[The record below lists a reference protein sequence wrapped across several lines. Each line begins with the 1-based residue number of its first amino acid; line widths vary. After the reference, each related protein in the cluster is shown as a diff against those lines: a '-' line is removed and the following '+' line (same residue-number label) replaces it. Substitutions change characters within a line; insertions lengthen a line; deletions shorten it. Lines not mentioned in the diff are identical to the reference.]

1 MDVLVDLDGTLVDPK
16 PGLIGSIQY
25 ALGKLGVPVPPADD
39 LLWMIGP
46 PFRVSFPK
54 LLGRSDLTEDAIAHY
69 RECYFSGGMYDAVVY
84 DGVPAALDALC
95 AAGCRLFIATAKP
108 HYYARPILERFG
120 LAPRFAG
127 IYGPELDGTLSG
139 QVPVWNEI
147 TREWSAATLQIS
159 GDVFTPEM
167 FGGNVHAAFAAAQA
181 VNGTL
186 FIPAGTYDLGDSPL
200 VMTRPVN
207 VVGTGENS
215 RLDFSGSAAIVGQ
228 FGANLGTGSI
238 LSKFQVRG
246 TNASGQ
252 SGSPA
257 SFSGR

>member
-1 MDVLVDLDGTLVDPK
+1 MDILVDLDGTLVDPK

-69 RECYFSGGMYDAVVY
+69 QRAIQAEGLSGY

-127 IYGPELDGTLSG
+127 IYGPELDGTRDHKHDLIAHIIASEG
-139 QVPVWNEI
+139 VRPDAAI
-147 TREWSAATLQIS
+147 MIGDREHDVLAAARNRMPAIGVTWGYGSAHELEKAGAAVLCNAPGALAATALTVLK
-159 GDVFTPEM
+159 GE
-167 FGGNVHAAFAAAQA
+167 HAA
-181 VNGTL
+181 
-186 FIPAGTYDLGDSPL
+186 
-200 VMTRPVN
+200 
-207 VVGTGENS
+207 
-215 RLDFSGSAAIVGQ
+215 
-228 FGANLGTGSI
+228 
-238 LSKFQVRG
+238 
-246 TNASGQ
+246 
-252 SGSPA
+252 
-257 SFSGR
+257 

>member
-1 MDVLVDLDGTLVDPK
+1 MDILVDLDGTLVDPK

-25 ALGKLGVPVPPADD
+25 ALGKLGVPVPPAND

-54 LLGRSDLTEDAIAHY
+54 LLGRSDLTEDAIAYY

-127 IYGPELDGTLSG
+127 IYGPELDGTRDHKHDLIAHIIACEG
-139 QVPVWNEI
+139 VRPDAAI
-147 TREWSAATLQIS
+147 MIGDREHDVLAAARNGMPANGSAHELATAGAAVLCNAPGELAATALT
-159 GDVFTPEM
+159 V
-167 FGGNVHAAFAAAQA
+167 
-181 VNGTL
+181 L
-186 FIPAGTYDLGDSPL
+186 K
-200 VMTRPVN
+200 
-207 VVGTGENS
+207 GEHV
-215 RLDFSGSAAIVGQ
+215 A
-228 FGANLGTGSI
+228 
-238 LSKFQVRG
+238 
-246 TNASGQ
+246 
-252 SGSPA
+252 
-257 SFSGR
+257 